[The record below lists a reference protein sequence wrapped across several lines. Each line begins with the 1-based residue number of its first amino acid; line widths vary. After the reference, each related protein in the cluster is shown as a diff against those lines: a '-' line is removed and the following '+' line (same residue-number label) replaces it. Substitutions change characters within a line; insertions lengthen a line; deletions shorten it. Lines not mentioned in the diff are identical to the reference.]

1 MTTVSRS
8 RPSWRWLLAAV
19 VVVTMAGAAAGLVV
33 REVYA
38 HPGSVPA
45 TPAVVPLTPISP
57 SPGVGSSD
65 VQALAGVMTHPDAG
79 RVLDLLRRQF
89 DGINTLNYPMWSST
103 ITSAE
108 VHQKSKAEFL
118 VDFASTK
125 DSHVVVHRIDPG
137 QNGGLRVLVSF
148 TSTQDV
154 SQAPRD
160 FPYPCIRWSMIFP
173 VTNEDGDLKVDTV
186 NAASILHSQCGN
198 GQG

>member
-19 VVVTMAGAAAGLVV
+19 VVVVTAGAAAGLVV

-38 HPGSVPA
+38 NPGKIPA

-65 VQALAGVMTHPDAG
+65 VQALPGAMTHPDAG

-103 ITSAE
+103 VTADKVQE
-108 VHQKSKAEFL
+108 KPRAQFL
-118 VDFASTK
+118 LDFGSTK

-148 TSTQDV
+148 TSTQAV
-154 SQAPRD
+154 AKAPPD
-160 FPYPCIRWSMIFP
+160 FRYPCIRWSMIFP
-173 VTNEDGDLKVDTV
+173 VIDEDGELKVDTV
-186 NAASILHSQCGN
+186 SPASILHSQCGN
-198 GQG
+198 Q